1 MGASNRP
8 GDVDLLKKLFMRNL
22 TPALAVSI
30 SILFASNA
38 LAADLLQV
46 FRDATANDATYTS
59 ARFAVAAGR
68 ERLPQGRALTLPTVN
83 LTGNSLHSNNH
94 ILQRLPTSNFPVTRN
109 FSSNVF
115 TITMTQPLYR
125 PQNTLQYEQAEYQV
139 SQAEAQF
146 GQAFQDLVVRV
157 SQAYFDVLNA
167 ENGLAFV
174 RAQKAAITEQLA
186 QAKRNF
192 EVGTTT
198 ITDTNEAQA
207 RFDLSV
213 SQEIAAQNDLELR
226 NQSLQQI
233 VGKLPENLTP
243 LRSSFKMAPP
253 EPARMDDWVG
263 TAQKNA
269 YPVRIQE
276 AATEISAR
284 EVERAR
290 AGHRPTL
297 DLVATVANSAVGSSV
312 NNGIGADTRTGTLGL
327 QLAFP
332 IFSGWSVD
340 SRIREA
346 LANLDRSRS
355 DLESNRRQAATLAR
369 QSFVGVTNGIA
380 QVRAL
385 EQAVTSS
392 ETALASNK
400 LGYEVGVRINID
412 VLNSQ
417 QQLFST
423 KRDLARARYD
433 TIMNGLRL
441 KAAAGTLVDEDV
453 VAVNRLLGND

>member
-1 MGASNRP
+1 MGASNRS
-8 GDVDLLKKLFMRNL
+8 GYDSLLMSQSMRIHVL
-22 TPALAVSI
+22 ALIAPF
-30 SILFASNA
+30 SILLGANA
-38 LAADLLQV
+38 VAADLLQV
-46 FRDATANDATYTS
+46 FRDATANDATYAS
-59 ARFAVAAGR
+59 ARSALAAGR
-68 ERLPQGRALTLPTVN
+68 ERLPQGRALILPTVN
-83 LTGNSLHSNNH
+83 LTGNTIASNNH
-94 ILQRLPTSNFPVTRN
+94 VLQRNPNSNIPVTRN
-109 FSSNVF
+109 FSSSVF

-125 PQNTLQYEQAEYQV
+125 PQNSLQYEQAEFQV
-139 SQAEAQF
+139 AQAEAQF

-167 ENGLAFV
+167 ENSLAFV

-186 QAKRNF
+186 QARRNF

-213 SQEIAAQNDLELR
+213 SQEIAAQNELELR
-226 NQSLQQI
+226 KQSLQQI
-233 VGKLPENLTP
+233 VGKLPENLMP
-243 LRSSFKMAPP
+243 LRSTFKMAPP
-253 EPARMDDWVG
+253 EPARMDDWVA
-263 TAQKNA
+263 TAQKGA

-276 AATEISAR
+276 AATEIAAR

-297 DLVATVANSAVGSSV
+297 DLVATVANSAAGSSV
-312 NNGIGADTRTGTLGL
+312 TNGIGSDTRTGTLGV

-332 IFSGWSVD
+332 IFAGWSVD

-346 LANLDRSRS
+346 LANQERARS

-369 QSFVGVTNGIA
+369 QSYIGVTNGIA

-392 ETALASNK
+392 ETSLASNR

-441 KAAAGTLVDEDV
+441 KAAAGVLTEEDV
-453 VAVNRLLGND
+453 EAVNRLLGTD

>member
-1 MGASNRP
+1 MKSLVLA
-8 GDVDLLKKLFMRNL
+8 LLAPL
-22 TPALAVSI
+22 PAL
-30 SILFASNA
+30 LASHAN
-38 LAADLLQV
+38 AADLLQV
-46 FRDATANDATYTS
+46 FRDATANDATYAS
-59 ARFAVAAGR
+59 ARFALAAGR
-68 ERLPQGRALTLPTVN
+68 ERLPQGRALILPTIN
-83 LTGNSLHSNNH
+83 LTGNALHSNNH
-94 ILQRLPTSNFPVTRN
+94 VLQRTPTSNIPVTRN

-125 PQNTLQYEQAEYQV
+125 PQNALQYEQAEFQV

-146 GQAFQDLVVRV
+146 GQAFQDLVIRV

-167 ENGLAFV
+167 ENSLAFV

-186 QAKRNF
+186 QARRNF

-213 SQEIAAQNDLELR
+213 SQEIAAQNELELR
-226 NQSLQQI
+226 RQSLQQI
-233 VGKLPENLTP
+233 VGTLPPSLTP
-243 LRSSFKMAPP
+243 LRSSFKISPP
-253 EPARMDDWVG
+253 EPAQMEEWVS

-269 YPVRIQE
+269 FSVRIQE
-276 AATEISAR
+276 AATQISAR

-290 AGHRPTL
+290 AGHKPTL

-312 NNGIGADTRTGTLGL
+312 TNGIGSDTRTGTLGV
-327 QLAFP
+327 QLTFP
-332 IFSGWSVD
+332 IFAGWSVD

-369 QSFVGVTNGIA
+369 QSYVGVTNGMA

-441 KAAAGTLVDEDV
+441 KAAAGTLTEEDV
-453 VAVNRLLGND
+453 ESVNRLLGED